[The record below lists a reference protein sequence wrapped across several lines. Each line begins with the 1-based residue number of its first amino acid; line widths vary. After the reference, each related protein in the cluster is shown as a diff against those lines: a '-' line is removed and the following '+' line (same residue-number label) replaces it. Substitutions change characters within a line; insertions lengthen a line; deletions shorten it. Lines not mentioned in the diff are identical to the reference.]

1 MQHTKYSV
9 LITRYLVQIKNYTRT
24 HTRTHTHTDTHTQ
37 SNNYAQPTLYTTYYT
52 LHSTYCTSI
61 FNTLHGVPIQYI
73 TKNKQHTTHFILKF
87 SKHAS
92 ILHYTKHTT
101 HNTHYTLHMRQ
112 PECIF
117 QDTLCIP
124 VLLNEL
130 FPII

>member
-9 LITRYLVQIKNYTRT
+9 LITRYLVQIKNC
-24 HTRTHTHTDTHTQ
+24 THTHTHTHTIF
-37 SNNYAQPTLYTTYYT
+37 NNYAQPTLYTTYYT

-101 HNTHYTLHMRQ
+101 HNTHLRQ

-130 FPII
+130 FPIINRYTLLRHR